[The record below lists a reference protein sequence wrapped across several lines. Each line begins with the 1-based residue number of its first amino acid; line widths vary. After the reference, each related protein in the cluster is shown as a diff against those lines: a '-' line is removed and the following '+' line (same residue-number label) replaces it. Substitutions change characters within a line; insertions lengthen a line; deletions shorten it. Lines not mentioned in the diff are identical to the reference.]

1 MLRYDELKDTLD
13 RMIRRRPILG
23 EGLPGLALALMREAT
38 VIRLGREHVP
48 VLTRTP
54 GAPPVGWQ
62 VLHPVFP
69 CIHVEIDGGLLCEN
83 KEILNMTI
91 FAAETDAVDDAT
103 EYALIGMAFGNDLDD
118 VGHLTIFKLPTFF
131 YDAQGRP
138 VRNEGGS
145 QWAPI
150 NGMCGMTLGMVG
162 RSPWG
167 ALNGIAR
174 NILDFLALP
183 SVNVSVEPGM
193 AKINRSRKKK
203 NKPPLT
209 DYHIIRWSETSY
221 ATETSDGSGI
231 KHRVRYDVRGNWAT
245 FTSGQLAGRRIWR
258 RHHQRGPVDAPF
270 RLKGYQR

>member
-1 MLRYDELKDTLD
+1 MLRYDELKSTLD
-13 RMIRRRPILG
+13 RMIRARPILN
-23 EGLPGLALALMREAT
+23 EGLPGQALSLMRQAK
-38 VIRLGREHVP
+38 VIRLVQEHVP
-48 VLTRTP
+48 IITRGP
-54 GAPPVGWQ
+54 GTQPACLQ
-62 VLHPVFP
+62 VIHPIFP

-145 QWAPI
+145 QWAQI
-150 NGMCGMTLGMVG
+150 NGMCGMTLGTVG
-162 RSPWG
+162 RSPWV
-167 ALNGIAR
+167 ALNGLAR
-174 NILDFLALP
+174 NILDFLATP
-183 SVNVSVEPGM
+183 SVRVSVEPGM

-203 NKPPLT
+203 NKPLLT
-209 DYHIIRWSETSY
+209 DYHIVRWSETSHT
-221 ATETSDGSGI
+221 AEISDGSGI

-245 FTSGQLAGRRIWR
+245 FTSGQLAGRQIWR
-258 RHHQRGPVDAPF
+258 RPHQRGPVDAPF